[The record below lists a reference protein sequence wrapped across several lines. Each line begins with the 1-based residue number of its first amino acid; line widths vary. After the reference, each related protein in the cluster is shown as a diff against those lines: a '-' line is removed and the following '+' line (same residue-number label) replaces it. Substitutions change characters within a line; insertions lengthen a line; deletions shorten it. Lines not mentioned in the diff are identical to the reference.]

1 MIDAGSPMWALPGY
15 GDHLEE
21 LSPGL
26 RAGMKQMGAP
36 GGFEDVVATILPR
49 EGGPAR
55 WSVTFAVDDVD
66 AISARAR
73 ELGGSVLAEPQNAH
87 GCDSPSL
94 PIRLARPSP
103 PASSQRRTARRSP
116 LAVRAV
122 AWTVLRARPSACR
135 RLPAVWTGSLPYIV
149 RWVTLNPFL
158 YVEVAVV
165 SSLTIV
171 VNPAAGGG
179 RAIRHLPVVRTV
191 LDAAGARYLI
201 CLSSSLG
208 HARAIAA
215 EAAGRGDL
223 VVALGG
229 DGMAGAVASAV
240 AQAKPGGDGVFGVIA
255 AGRGNDLART
265 YGIPLGPADAARL
278 LLAGESR
285 PMDLVALAGAGGS
298 QVTVAGSV
306 YLGIASAAGQ
316 IANDTRLIRG
326 PLVYPVAALRA
337 LAGWEP
343 VTFHVDAATSTAT
356 AGTVTA
362 PQEFAGYGVVVA
374 NLPYFGAGMK
384 VAPKADPGDGVL
396 DIVLMRHAPKLTFLR
411 VLTKI
416 RKGAHIELDQIDTG
430 RATAVTVTFDR
441 PLRVGADGELFDLL
455 SPLRISVLPEA
466 LCVIAPRVV
475 TDLCTCSPPRGLTL
489 LPLSDARTDGP

>member
-1 MIDAGSPMWALPGY
+1 MAG
-15 GDHLEE
+15 
-21 LSPGL
+21 
-26 RAGMKQMGAP
+26 
-36 GGFEDVVATILPR
+36 
-49 EGGPAR
+49 
-55 WSVTFAVDDVD
+55 
-66 AISARAR
+66 
-73 ELGGSVLAEPQNAH
+73 
-87 GCDSPSL
+87 
-94 PIRLARPSP
+94 
-103 PASSQRRTARRSP
+103 
-116 LAVRAV
+116 
-122 AWTVLRARPSACR
+122 
-135 RLPAVWTGSLPYIV
+135 
-149 RWVTLNPFL
+149 
-158 YVEVAVV
+158 
-165 SSLTIV
+165 SLTIV

-179 RAIRHLPVVRTV
+179 RAIRHLPAVRAV

-201 CLSSSLG
+201 CQSSSLG
-208 HARAIAA
+208 HARALAA

-223 VVALGG
+223 VVAVGG

-240 AQAKPGGDGVFGVIA
+240 AEAKPGGDGVFGVIA

-265 YGIPLGPADAARL
+265 FGIPPSPADAARL
-278 LLAGESR
+278 LLAGGSR
-285 PMDLVALAGAGGS
+285 PMDLVALAGTGGS

-306 YLGIASAAGQ
+306 YLGLASAAGQ
-316 IANDTRLIRG
+316 IANATRLIRG

-343 VTFHVDAATSTAT
+343 VTFQVDAARSASA
-356 AGTVTA
+356 AGTVTV

-384 VAPKADPGDGVL
+384 VAPQADPGDGAL

-441 PLRVGADGELFDLL
+441 PLRAGADGELFDVL
-455 SPLRISVLPEA
+455 SPVRISVLPKA

-475 TDLCTCSPPRGLTL
+475 TDLRTRSPARRLTL
-489 LPLSDARTDGP
+489 